1 MLQRTTVFTALACW
15 LTLTCSPAPAQS
27 RADSA
32 RPPRQ
37 PAAPAGAA
45 AAAAPD
51 SLAEA
56 ERATAV
62 ALVLSLAG
70 GASDYRDPS
79 LRVLILARAA
89 DALWGSDRA
98 QSRSLFYRAWEAAEG
113 VDGEG
118 RRRARE
124 ARKEFLARRA
134 RGSVMIAPA
143 PNLRAEVLKL
153 ASRRSRELAEEFL
166 QRLDEAQEKESKEE
180 AASSFSDPTEPPDAT
195 ARRLE
200 LARQLLEGG
209 DAERAVLFAKPA
221 LGAATSPGI
230 IFLASLRQ
238 KEPALA
244 DDLYA
249 ALLRR
254 AAADPAADATTVS
267 LLSAYVF
274 SPSVLVTATRNG
286 RLSNQWA
293 ESLPAPA
300 LPAEL
305 HAYFFRV
312 AAQILMRPLPQPEQ
326 DHTSAGRTGTYFTV
340 ARLLPL
346 FERHAPEQVPALKAL
361 LATLTRDVPAQYQ
374 GDREGM
380 LTVGLAPPADDGSQD
395 PLRLIG
401 SAASPAERDSAYAK
415 AARSAALGG
424 DPRAREY
431 AEKIG
436 DALLQRRV
444 LAFVDFALLRDAVGK
459 RKVEEAVRLLRAEGL
474 EPLQRVWGYAEVASL
489 SKRTSPARAAELLDS
504 AVGEARRIEEGRP
517 ERVYALTAAAA
528 QLVDLDRARCWE
540 ILAEAVRAA
549 NKVNDFTGNDGKVES
564 RLDAGGG
571 PAVLKVEAPSFNL
584 EGVFAA
590 LALDDLQRAA
600 ALANTLTAEYPRA
613 LSTLAVARA
622 VLERKPPGAH

>member
-1 MLQRTTVFTALACW
+1 
-15 LTLTCSPAPAQS
+15 
-27 RADSA
+27 
-32 RPPRQ
+32 
-37 PAAPAGAA
+37 
-45 AAAAPD
+45 
-51 SLAEA
+51 
-56 ERATAV
+56 
-62 ALVLSLAG
+62 
-70 GASDYRDPS
+70 
-79 LRVLILARAA
+79 
-89 DALWGSDRA
+89 
-98 QSRSLFYRAWEAAEG
+98 
-113 VDGEG
+113 
-118 RRRARE
+118 
-124 ARKEFLARRA
+124 
-134 RGSVMIAPA
+134 
-143 PNLRAEVLKL
+143 
-153 ASRRSRELAEEFL
+153 
-166 QRLDEAQEKESKEE
+166 
-180 AASSFSDPTEPPDAT
+180 
-195 ARRLE
+195 
-200 LARQLLEGG
+200 
-209 DAERAVLFAKPA
+209 
-221 LGAATSPGI
+221 
-230 IFLASLRQ
+230 
-238 KEPALA
+238 
-244 DDLYA
+244 
-249 ALLRR
+249 RR